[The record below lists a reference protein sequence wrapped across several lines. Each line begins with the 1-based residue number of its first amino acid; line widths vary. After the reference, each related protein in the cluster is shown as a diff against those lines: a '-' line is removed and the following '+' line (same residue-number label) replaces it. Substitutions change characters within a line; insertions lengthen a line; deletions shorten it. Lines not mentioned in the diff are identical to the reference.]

1 MKIPLHCKK
10 RYAKLLLIA
19 FITTSGTIL
28 LARHKEPSPPA
39 SFKIIVEKTANGIAM
54 QSVEGTAWVNL
65 SFSLGPNQSQAVNA
79 RGMADLDDAS
89 PANNEEHAGFMF
101 VITKTK
107 DGIALKGVKGTTW
120 KALSFSLGEHEK
132 QAIDQQGM
140 TELH

>member
-1 MKIPLHCKK
+1 M
-10 RYAKLLLIA
+10 LLIA
-19 FITTSGTIL
+19 FITTSGTVL

-54 QSVEGTAWVNL
+54 HGVEGTAWVDL
-65 SFSLGPNQSQAVNA
+65 SFSLRSNQSRVVNA
-79 RGMADLDDAS
+79 HGMISLDDILS
-89 PANNEEHAGFMF
+89 SNNEEHAGFMF

-107 DGIALKGVKGTTW
+107 NGITLKGLKGTAW